1 MVLSSC
7 LEESNDDGD
16 NDGGQ
21 KLCIEVDGPSHFY
34 TNTRIMNSS
43 TLMKHRHLKASG
55 WFVISL
61 PYWEWDKLKTIH
73 EKRNY
78 LITKM
83 ANYTQVFKH

>member
-1 MVLSSC
+1 MVSSSSLSKV
-7 LEESNDDGD
+7 N
-16 NDGGQ
+16 NDGGVGQ
-21 KLCIEVDGPSHFY
+21 YLCIEVDGPSHYY

-61 PYWEWDKLKTIH
+61 PYWEWNKFKTVH

-83 ANYTQVFKH
+83 SNYTQVLKH